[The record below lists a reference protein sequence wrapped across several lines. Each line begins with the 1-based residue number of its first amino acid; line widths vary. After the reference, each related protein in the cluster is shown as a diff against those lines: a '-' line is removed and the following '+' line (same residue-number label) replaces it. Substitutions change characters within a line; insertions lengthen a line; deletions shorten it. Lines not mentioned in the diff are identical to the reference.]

1 MTYLKAVSIAFL
13 VSLVCVVTSV
23 SAETAVS
30 VDTNTTSQA
39 VLSDSVNINTDSAEV
54 LALGLKGIGVKRA
67 QAIVAYREANG
78 PFIEASQLQEVKGI
92 GASIVQQNLDRIKL

>member
-13 VSLVCVVTSV
+13 VSLVCAVTSV
-23 SAETAVS
+23 SAETAIT
-30 VDTNTTSQA
+30 VDTNTASQA
-39 VLSDSVNINTDSAEV
+39 AVSDSVNINTDNAET

-67 QAIVAYREANG
+67 QAIVTYREANG

-92 GASIVQQNLDRIKL
+92 GAAIVQQNLDRIKL